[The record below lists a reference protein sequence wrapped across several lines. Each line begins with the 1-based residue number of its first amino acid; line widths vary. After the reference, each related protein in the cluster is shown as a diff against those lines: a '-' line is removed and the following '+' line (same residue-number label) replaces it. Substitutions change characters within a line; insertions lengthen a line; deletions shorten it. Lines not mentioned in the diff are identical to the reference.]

1 MFGNYAKIGSKIVAN
16 IDVKHRGE
24 TRMNFI
30 KPKNKNVEKV
40 DWLLSERTRAI
51 VKYYA
56 EYTEYGESEVVDKFL
71 LNILED
77 KDFIAWIEK
86 KRNNRRIVKQLELEH
101 SLEEDVIG

>member
-1 MFGNYAKIGSKIVAN
+1 
-16 IDVKHRGE
+16 
-24 TRMNFI
+24 MNFI

-56 EYTEYGESEVVDKFL
+56 EYTEYSESEIVDKFL

-77 KDFIAWIEK
+77 KDFIGWIEK

>member
-1 MFGNYAKIGSKIVAN
+1 MFEKYAKICSKIATK
-16 IDVKHRGE
+16 IDVKNRGE

-56 EYTEYGESEVVDKFL
+56 EYTEYSESEVVDKL
-71 LNILED
+71 LI
-77 KDFIAWIEK
+77 
-86 KRNNRRIVKQLELEH
+86 
-101 SLEEDVIG
+101 SSC

>member
-1 MFGNYAKIGSKIVAN
+1 MSSKISAK
-16 IDVKHRGE
+16 IDVKFRGE

-56 EYTEYGESEVVDKFL
+56 EYTEYSESEIVDKFL

-77 KDFIAWIEK
+77 EDFVQSIAQ
-86 KRNNRRIVKQLELEH
+86 RMSLFLKQRMLRH
-101 SLEEDVIG
+101 

>member
-1 MFGNYAKIGSKIVAN
+1 
-16 IDVKHRGE
+16 
-24 TRMNFI
+24 MNFI

-56 EYTEYGESEVVDKFL
+56 EYTEYSESEVVDKFL

-77 KDFIAWIEK
+77 KDFIDWIEK

>member
-1 MFGNYAKIGSKIVAN
+1 
-16 IDVKHRGE
+16 
-24 TRMNFI
+24 MNFI

-56 EYTEYGESEVVDKFL
+56 EYTEYSESDIVDKFL

-77 KDFIAWIEK
+77 KDFIGWIEK

>member
-1 MFGNYAKIGSKIVAN
+1 
-16 IDVKHRGE
+16 
-24 TRMNFI
+24 MNFI

-56 EYTEYGESEVVDKFL
+56 EYTEYSESEIVDKFL

>member
-1 MFGNYAKIGSKIVAN
+1 
-16 IDVKHRGE
+16 
-24 TRMNFI
+24 MNFI

-56 EYTEYGESEVVDKFL
+56 EYTEYSESEVVDKIL

-77 KDFIAWIEK
+77 KDFIDWIEK